1 MCIRDRAYIEQ
12 ILEDFGMDECKS
24 VSHPGA
30 QEELVTTTDDNAAA
44 AASDVY
50 KRQELRAFPYRR
62 AIGLLMY
69 LSNTSRPDITHAV
82 NLVSRFVERPNLS
95 HVRAVKQ
102 ILRYLRGTRQ
112 HGLLFAW
119 NARDDPTSPL
129 ELVGYA
135 DANWAGCLETRR
147 STTGTVITLGG
158 SIVDWASKR
167 QKTAALS
174 SCEAE
179 YMSVASTLQS
189 IKWLQSILGE
199 IGFTEVDSSHSH
211 SRTHAKR
218 TSSSLVTRTP
228 TLFNDNQST
237 IAMSTN
243 DVYHQRTK
251 HIDLRYHFVREA
263 VADKKVR
270 LEWCTTRE
278 QLADVLTKALP
289 PSLYTRIRD
298 VLVFTRES
306 VLKSKQN

>member
-44 AASDVY
+44 AHSTQLD
-50 KRQELRAFPYRR
+50 QTELRAFPYRR

-69 LSNTSRPDITHAV
+69 LSNTSRPDITNAV

-102 ILRYLRGTRQ
+102 ILRYLSGTRQ

-119 NARDDPTSPL
+119 DARDDPTSPL

-135 DANWAGCLETRR
+135 DANWAGCLEIRR
-147 STTGTVITLGG
+147 STTGTIITLGG

-199 IGFTEVDSSHSH
+199 SDLTEYALQPLDRLQCTGNRHVLGFARGE
-211 SRTHAKR
+211 RR
-218 TSSSLVTRTP
+218 GLLSLARP
-228 TLFNDNQST
+228 
-237 IAMSTN
+237 
-243 DVYHQRTK
+243 
-251 HIDLRYHFVREA
+251 IDDRPAECDDCAGR
-263 VADKKVR
+263 
-270 LEWCTTRE
+270 
-278 QLADVLTKALP
+278 
-289 PSLYTRIRD
+289 
-298 VLVFTRES
+298 
-306 VLKSKQN
+306 